1 MTKILSAP
9 TKISGLIAAAAILL
23 LAACASSRVSPS
35 ARAADEAAILA
46 LLEAQDVAW
55 NEGDIEGFMAGYLRS
70 PDLRFASGGNI
81 TRGWDETL
89 ARYKAR
95 YGTGAEMGRY
105 KARYG
110 TGAEM
115 GTLTTSDHEIEILSA
130 DAAIAHGK
138 WQLDWQG
145 KQPWGLYTL
154 VLRKTDGAWRI
165 VSDTTTA
172 AQ

>member
-1 MTKILSAP
+1 MNTRMCPDMTKILSVQ
-9 TKISGLIAAAAILL
+9 TKISGLIAAAAFLL
-23 LAACASSRVSPS
+23 LAACASSSVSPS

-95 YGTGAEMGRY
+95 YGTGAEMG
-105 KARYG
+105 
-110 TGAEM
+110 
-115 GTLTTSDHEIEILSA
+115 TLKTSDHEIEILSA

-172 AQ
+172 AE

>member
-1 MTKILSAP
+1 MILSVP
-9 TKISGLIAAAAILL
+9 TRLPAALGAAAFLL
-23 LAACASSRVSPS
+23 LAACATSGVSPA
-35 ARAADEAAILA
+35 ARAADEAAILS
-46 LLEAQDVAW
+46 LLEAQDTAW
-55 NEGDIEGFMAGYLRS
+55 NQGDIEGFMAGYLRS

-95 YGTGAEMGRY
+95 YGTGAEMG
-105 KARYG
+105 
-110 TGAEM
+110 
-115 GTLTTSDHEIEILSA
+115 TLTTSDHEIEILSP

-154 VLRKTDGAWRI
+154 ILRKTGGEWRI

-172 AQ
+172 AE

>member
-1 MTKILSAP
+1 MILSVP
-9 TKISGLIAAAAILL
+9 TRLTAALSGAAFLL
-23 LAACASSRVSPS
+23 LAACATSGVSP
-35 ARAADEAAILA
+35 AERAADEAVILS
-46 LLEAQDVAW
+46 LLEAQDTAW
-55 NEGDIEGFMAGYLRS
+55 NQGDIEGFMAGYLRS

-95 YGTGAEMGRY
+95 YGTGAEMG
-105 KARYG
+105 
-110 TGAEM
+110 
-115 GTLTTSDHEIEILSA
+115 TLTTTDHEIEILSA

-145 KQPWGLYTL
+145 EQPWGLYTL
-154 VLRKTDGAWRI
+154 VLRKTGGEWRI

-172 AQ
+172 AE

>member
-1 MTKILSAP
+1 MNTRMCPDMTKILSVP
-9 TKISGLIAAAAILL
+9 TKISGLIAAAAFLL
-23 LAACASSRVSPS
+23 LAACASSSVSPS

-95 YGTGAEMGRY
+95 YGTGAEMG
-105 KARYG
+105 
-110 TGAEM
+110 
-115 GTLTTSDHEIEILSA
+115 TLTTSDHEIEILSA

-172 AQ
+172 AE

>member
-1 MTKILSAP
+1 MTFAKKRPPAMTQQTLRVPTRLSAAL
-9 TKISGLIAAAAILL
+9 SGAVFFV
-23 LAACASSRVSPS
+23 LAACASSGVSPS
-35 ARAADEAAILA
+35 VEAAEEAAILS

-55 NEGDIEGFMAGYLRS
+55 NEGDIEGFMAGYWRS

-95 YGTGAEMGRY
+95 YGTSS
-105 KARYG
+105 
-110 TGAEM
+110 EM
-115 GTLTTSDHEIEILSA
+115 GTLTTSDHEIEILST

-138 WQLDWQG
+138 WHLDWQG
-145 KQPWGLYTL
+145 KKPWGLYTL
-154 VLRKTDGAWRI
+154 ILRKVDGAWVI

-172 AQ
+172 AE

>member
-9 TKISGLIAAAAILL
+9 TKISGLIAATAILL
-23 LAACASSRVSPS
+23 LAACASSSVSPS

-46 LLEAQDVAW
+46 LLEAQDIAW

-95 YGTGAEMGRY
+95 YGTGAEMG
-105 KARYG
+105 
-110 TGAEM
+110 
-115 GTLTTSDHEIEILSA
+115 TLTTSDHEIEILSA

-138 WQLDWQG
+138 WQLDWKG

-154 VLRKTDGAWRI
+154 VLRKTGGEWRI

-172 AQ
+172 AE

>member
-1 MTKILSAP
+1 MIQILRVP
-9 TKISGLIAAAAILL
+9 TRAAAAFSGALFL
-23 LAACASSRVSPS
+23 VLAACATPGVSP
-35 ARAADEAAILA
+35 AAQASEEAAILS

-55 NEGDIEGFMAGYLRS
+55 NDGNIEGFMAGYWNS

-81 TRGWDETL
+81 TRGWDQTL
-89 ARYKAR
+89 A
-95 YGTGAEMGRY
+95 RY

-115 GTLTTSDHEIEILSA
+115 GTLTTSDHEIDILSA

-154 VLRKTDGAWRI
+154 VLRKVDGEWLI
-165 VSDTTTA
+165 MSDTTTA
-172 AQ
+172 AE

>member
-1 MTKILSAP
+1 MTVILSVP
-9 TKISGLIAAAAILL
+9 TRLAAALGAATFMV
-23 LAACASSRVSPS
+23 LAACATSGGSPA
-35 ARAADEAAILA
+35 ARADDEAAILA
-46 LLEAQDVAW
+46 LLEAQDTAW
-55 NEGDIEGFMAGYLRS
+55 NQGDIEGFMAGYLRS

-95 YGTGAEMGRY
+95 YGTGAEMG
-105 KARYG
+105 
-110 TGAEM
+110 
-115 GTLTTSDHEIEILSA
+115 TLTTSDHEIEILSP

-154 VLRKTDGAWRI
+154 ILRKTDGEWRI

-172 AQ
+172 AE

>member
-1 MTKILSAP
+1 MTRILSVQTRAVAP
-9 TKISGLIAAAAILL
+9 FMAAAFGL
-23 LAACASSRVSPS
+23 LAACAATGVSPS
-35 ARAADEAAILA
+35 ARVADEAAILA
-46 LLEAQDVAW
+46 LLEAQDTAW
-55 NEGDIEGFMAGYLRS
+55 NKGDIEGFMAGYACS

-89 ARYKAR
+89 A
-95 YGTGAEMGRY
+95 RY

-154 VLRKTDGAWRI
+154 VLRKVDGAWQI

-172 AQ
+172 AE

>member
-1 MTKILSAP
+1 MILSVP
-9 TKISGLIAAAAILL
+9 TRLTAALTGAAFLA
-23 LAACASSRVSPS
+23 LAACATSSSGP
-35 ARAADEAAILA
+35 ADRATDEAAILA
-46 LLEAQDVAW
+46 LLEAQDTAW
-55 NEGDIEGFMAGYLRS
+55 NQGDIEGFMAGYLRS
-70 PDLRFASGGNI
+70 PELRFASGGNI

-95 YGTGAEMGRY
+95 YGTGAEMG
-105 KARYG
+105 
-110 TGAEM
+110 
-115 GTLTTSDHEIEILSA
+115 TLTTSDHEIEILSP

-154 VLRKTDGAWRI
+154 VLRKTDGEWRI

-172 AQ
+172 AE

>member
-1 MTKILSAP
+1 MTNRMLRPMTKILSAP

-95 YGTGAEMGRY
+95 YGTGAEMG
-105 KARYG
+105 
-110 TGAEM
+110 
-115 GTLTTSDHEIEILSA
+115 TLTTSDHEIEILSA

>member
-1 MTKILSAP
+1 MKTQTRFVILSAR
-9 TKISGLIAAAAILL
+9 TKIAAALSGALFL
-23 LAACASSRVSPS
+23 GLAACATASSQPGGAARV
-35 ARAADEAAILA
+35 ADEAAILS

-55 NEGDIEGFMAGYLRS
+55 NAGDIEGFMVGYWRS

-95 YGTGAEMGRY
+95 YGTGAEMG
-105 KARYG
+105 
-110 TGAEM
+110 
-115 GTLTTSDHEIEILSA
+115 TLTTRDHEIVILSA

-154 VLRKTDGAWRI
+154 VLRKIDGEWRI

-172 AQ
+172 AD

>member
-1 MTKILSAP
+1 MILSVP
-9 TKISGLIAAAAILL
+9 TRLTAALTGAAFLA
-23 LAACASSRVSPS
+23 LAACATSGSGP
-35 ARAADEAAILA
+35 ADRATDEAAILA
-46 LLEAQDVAW
+46 LLEAQDTAW
-55 NEGDIEGFMAGYLRS
+55 NQGDIEGFMAGYLRS
-70 PDLRFASGGNI
+70 PELRFASGGNI

-95 YGTGAEMGRY
+95 YGTGAEMG
-105 KARYG
+105 
-110 TGAEM
+110 
-115 GTLTTSDHEIEILSA
+115 TLTTSDHEIEILSP

-154 VLRKTDGAWRI
+154 VLRKTGGEWRI

-172 AQ
+172 AE

>member
-1 MTKILSAP
+1 MILSVP
-9 TKISGLIAAAAILL
+9 TRLTAALTGAAFLA
-23 LAACASSRVSPS
+23 LAACATSGSGP
-35 ARAADEAAILA
+35 ADRATDEAAILA
-46 LLEAQDVAW
+46 LLEAQDTAW
-55 NEGDIEGFMAGYLRS
+55 NQGDIEGFMAGYLRS
-70 PDLRFASGGNI
+70 PELRFASGGNI

-95 YGTGAEMGRY
+95 YGTGAEMG
-105 KARYG
+105 
-110 TGAEM
+110 
-115 GTLTTSDHEIEILSA
+115 TLTTSDHEIEILSP

-154 VLRKTDGAWRI
+154 VLRKTDGEWRI

-172 AQ
+172 AE

>member
-1 MTKILSAP
+1 MTFAMKQAPPMTQTILRVP
-9 TKISGLIAAAAILL
+9 TRLCAALL
-23 LAACASSRVSPS
+23 GAVFLVLTACASSGVSP
-35 ARAADEAAILA
+35 AAQAAEEAAILS

-55 NEGDIEGFMAGYLRS
+55 NAGDIEGFMAGYWRS
-70 PDLRFASGGNI
+70 PNLRFASGGNI

-95 YGTGAEMGRY
+95 YGTSS
-105 KARYG
+105 
-110 TGAEM
+110 EM

-138 WQLDWQG
+138 WHLDWKG

-154 VLRKTDGAWRI
+154 VLRKVDGAWVI
-165 VSDTTTA
+165 VSDTTTSA
-172 AQ
+172 E

>member
-1 MTKILSAP
+1 MTNKMLRPMTKILSAP

-23 LAACASSRVSPS
+23 LAACASSSVSPS

-95 YGTGAEMGRY
+95 YGTGAEMG
-105 KARYG
+105 
-110 TGAEM
+110 
-115 GTLTTSDHEIEILSA
+115 TLTTSDHEIEILSA

-172 AQ
+172 AE

>member
-1 MTKILSAP
+1 MTQILSVQTKVLAP
-9 TKISGLIAAAAILL
+9 LAAATFLF
-23 LAACASSRVSPS
+23 LAACASSSGTISS
-35 ARAADEAAILA
+35 ARATDEAAILA

-95 YGTGAEMGRY
+95 YGTGAEMG
-105 KARYG
+105 
-110 TGAEM
+110 
-115 GTLTTSDHEIEILSA
+115 TLTTSDHEIEILSA

-154 VLRKTDGAWRI
+154 VLRKVDGAWLI

-172 AQ
+172 AE

>member
-1 MTKILSAP
+1 MTIQILRVP
-9 TKISGLIAAAAILL
+9 TRAAAAFSAALFL
-23 LAACASSRVSPS
+23 VLAACATPGVSP
-35 ARAADEAAILA
+35 AAQASEEAAILS

-55 NEGDIEGFMAGYLRS
+55 NDGNIEGFMAGYWNS
-70 PDLRFASGGNI
+70 PDLRFASGGDI
-81 TRGWDETL
+81 TRGWDQTV
-89 ARYKAR
+89 A
-95 YGTGAEMGRY
+95 RY

-115 GTLTTSDHEIEILSA
+115 GTLTTSDHEIDILSA

-154 VLRKTDGAWRI
+154 VLRKVDGEWLI

-172 AQ
+172 AE

>member
-9 TKISGLIAAAAILL
+9 TKTSGLIAAAAILL
-23 LAACASSRVSPS
+23 LAACASSSVSPS

-95 YGTGAEMGRY
+95 YGTGAEMG
-105 KARYG
+105 
-110 TGAEM
+110 
-115 GTLTTSDHEIEILSA
+115 TLTTSDHEIEILSA

-165 VSDTTTA
+165 VSDTTTSA
-172 AQ
+172 E

>member
-1 MTKILSAP
+1 MTKILSVP
-9 TKISGLIAAAAILL
+9 TKISGLIAAAAFLL
-23 LAACASSRVSPS
+23 LAACASSSVSPS

-46 LLEAQDVAW
+46 LLEAQDIAW

-95 YGTGAEMGRY
+95 YGTGAEMG
-105 KARYG
+105 
-110 TGAEM
+110 
-115 GTLTTSDHEIEILSA
+115 TLTTSDHEIEILSA

-138 WQLDWQG
+138 WQLDWKG

-154 VLRKTDGAWRI
+154 VLRKTGGEWRI

-172 AQ
+172 AE

>member
-1 MTKILSAP
+1 MMKQTLRVP
-9 TKISGLIAAAAILL
+9 TRLAAAVTGAAFLF
-23 LAACASSRVSPS
+23 LAACATSGVSP
-35 ARAADEAAILA
+35 AAETAEEAAILS

-55 NEGDIEGFMAGYLRS
+55 NDGDIEGFMAGYWKS

-81 TRGWDETL
+81 TRGWDQTL
-89 ARYKAR
+89 A
-95 YGTGAEMGRY
+95 RY

-115 GTLTTSDHEIEILSA
+115 GTLTTSDHEIDILSA

-154 VLRKTDGAWRI
+154 ILRKVEGDWLI

-172 AQ
+172 AE

>member
-1 MTKILSAP
+1 MTVILSVP
-9 TKISGLIAAAAILL
+9 TRLTAALTGAAFLL
-23 LAACASSRVSPS
+23 LAACATSGVSPQ
-35 ARAADEAAILA
+35 ARADDEAAILA
-46 LLEAQDVAW
+46 LLEAQDAAW
-55 NEGDIEGFMAGYLRS
+55 NQGDIEGFMAGYLRS

-81 TRGWDETL
+81 TRGWEETL
-89 ARYKAR
+89 A
-95 YGTGAEMGRY
+95 RY

-154 VLRKTDGAWRI
+154 ILRKTGGEWRI

-172 AQ
+172 AE

>member
-9 TKISGLIAAAAILL
+9 TKISGLIAAAAFLL
-23 LAACASSRVSPS
+23 LAACASSSVSPS

-46 LLEAQDVAW
+46 LLEAQDIAW

-95 YGTGAEMGRY
+95 YGTGAEMG
-105 KARYG
+105 
-110 TGAEM
+110 
-115 GTLTTSDHEIEILSA
+115 TLTTSDHEIEILSA

-138 WQLDWQG
+138 WQLDWKG

-154 VLRKTDGAWRI
+154 VLRKTGGEWRI

-172 AQ
+172 AE

>member
-1 MTKILSAP
+1 MILSVP
-9 TKISGLIAAAAILL
+9 TRLTAALSGAASLL
-23 LAACASSRVSPS
+23 LAACATSGVSP
-35 ARAADEAAILA
+35 AERAADEAAILS
-46 LLEAQDVAW
+46 LLEAQDTAW
-55 NEGDIEGFMAGYLRS
+55 NQGDIEGFMAGYLRS

-95 YGTGAEMGRY
+95 YGTGA
-105 KARYG
+105 K
-110 TGAEM
+110 M
-115 GTLTTSDHEIEILSA
+115 GTLTTTDHEIEILSA

-145 KQPWGLYTL
+145 EQPWGLYTL
-154 VLRKTDGAWRI
+154 VLRKTGGEWRI

-172 AQ
+172 AE

>member
-95 YGTGAEMGRY
+95 YGTGAEMG
-105 KARYG
+105 
-110 TGAEM
+110 
-115 GTLTTSDHEIEILSA
+115 TLTTSDHEIEILSA

-172 AQ
+172 AE

>member
-9 TKISGLIAAAAILL
+9 TKISGLIATAAILL

-95 YGTGAEMGRY
+95 YGTGAEMG
-105 KARYG
+105 
-110 TGAEM
+110 
-115 GTLTTSDHEIEILSA
+115 TLTTSDHEIEILSA

-172 AQ
+172 AE

>member
-1 MTKILSAP
+1 MTMILSVP
-9 TKISGLIAAAAILL
+9 TRLAAALGGAAFLA
-23 LAACASSRVSPS
+23 LAACATSGVSPA
-35 ARAADEAAILA
+35 ARAADEAAILS
-46 LLEAQDVAW
+46 LLEAQDTAW
-55 NEGDIEGFMAGYLRS
+55 NQGDIEGFMAGYLRS

-95 YGTGAEMGRY
+95 YGTGAEMG
-105 KARYG
+105 
-110 TGAEM
+110 
-115 GTLTTSDHEIEILSA
+115 TLTTSDHEIEILSA

-145 KQPWGLYTL
+145 EQPWGLYTL
-154 VLRKTDGAWRI
+154 ILRKTGGEWRI

-172 AQ
+172 AE

>member
-9 TKISGLIAAAAILL
+9 TKISGLIAATAILL
-23 LAACASSRVSPS
+23 LAACASSSVSPS
-35 ARAADEAAILA
+35 ARTSDEAAILA

-89 ARYKAR
+89 A
-95 YGTGAEMGRY
+95 RY

-172 AQ
+172 AE

>member
-1 MTKILSAP
+1 MILSVP
-9 TKISGLIAAAAILL
+9 TRLTAALSGAAFLL
-23 LAACASSRVSPS
+23 LAACATSGVSPA
-35 ARAADEAAILA
+35 ARAADEAAILS
-46 LLEAQDVAW
+46 LLEAQDTAW
-55 NEGDIEGFMAGYLRS
+55 NQGDIEGFMAGYLRS

-95 YGTGAEMGRY
+95 YGTGAEMG
-105 KARYG
+105 
-110 TGAEM
+110 
-115 GTLTTSDHEIEILSA
+115 TLTTTDHEIEILSA

-145 KQPWGLYTL
+145 EQPWGLYTL
-154 VLRKTDGAWRI
+154 VLRKTGGEWRI

-172 AQ
+172 AE

>member
-1 MTKILSAP
+1 MTNRMLRPMTKILSAP

-23 LAACASSRVSPS
+23 LAACASSSVSPS

-95 YGTGAEMGRY
+95 YGTGAEMG
-105 KARYG
+105 
-110 TGAEM
+110 
-115 GTLTTSDHEIEILSA
+115 TLTTSDHEIEILSA

-165 VSDTTTA
+165 VSDTTTSA
-172 AQ
+172 E

>member
-1 MTKILSAP
+1 MILSVP
-9 TKISGLIAAAAILL
+9 TRLTAALTGAAFLA
-23 LAACASSRVSPS
+23 LAACTTSGSGPAD
-35 ARAADEAAILA
+35 RATDEAAILA
-46 LLEAQDVAW
+46 LLEAQDTAW
-55 NEGDIEGFMAGYLRS
+55 NQGDIEGFMAGYLRS
-70 PDLRFASGGNI
+70 PELRFASGGNI

-95 YGTGAEMGRY
+95 YGTGAEMG
-105 KARYG
+105 
-110 TGAEM
+110 
-115 GTLTTSDHEIEILSA
+115 TLTTSDHEIEILSP

-154 VLRKTDGAWRI
+154 VLRKTDGEWRI

-172 AQ
+172 AE

>member
-23 LAACASSRVSPS
+23 LAACASSNVNPS

-95 YGTGAEMGRY
+95 YGTGAEMG
-105 KARYG
+105 
-110 TGAEM
+110 
-115 GTLTTSDHEIEILSA
+115 TLTTSDHEIEILSA

-172 AQ
+172 AE